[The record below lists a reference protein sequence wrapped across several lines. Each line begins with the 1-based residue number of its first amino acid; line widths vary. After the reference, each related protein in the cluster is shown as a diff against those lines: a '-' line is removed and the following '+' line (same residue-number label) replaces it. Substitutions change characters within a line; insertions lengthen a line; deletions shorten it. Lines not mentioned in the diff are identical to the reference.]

1 MALEASASAAGESA
15 FFVSDVPRQAFASAV
30 CTSSA
35 FIAGEFAPDVSD
47 VLREASALATRES
60 PVISAFAASEAAF
73 FMSSAF
79 CKPTSV
85 CTSEFNRAEAPVS
98 AFACAG
104 GAEISPA
111 AFCVSCA
118 P

>member
-1 MALEASASAAGESA
+1 MEASASAAGESA

-35 FIAGEFAPDVSD
+35 FIAREFAPDVSD

-60 PVISAFAASEAAF
+60 PVISAFAALEAAF
-73 FMSSAF
+73 FMSSVF
-79 CKPTSV
+79 YESV
-85 CTSEFNRAEAPVS
+85 PACASEFNRAEAPVS
-98 AFACAG
+98 AFSCVG

-111 AFCVSCA
+111 AFCVSCTI
-118 P
+118 